1 VYRLSG
7 LLNGYRIGGASRSLL
22 PIRAAL
28 TEIFRVGEMEGGCKK
43 HATRL
48 FGRSPTVR
56 SNCTTFEPIAAYVS
70 RIRIIARRAK
80 ERSVRLKV
88 APGKHHHKLRIASIL
103 FSDPTCLPFLAI
115 SHISVSPSQC
125 SASGTLPARPR
136 GPLLA
141 SLQERSVRNRA
152 FSDQSLLCQHGHSQH
167 RVSQLLSTS
176 PRSGDR
182 TQMVRYA
189 IT

>member
-1 VYRLSG
+1 MLDSVFAEVISVYRLSG
-7 LLNGYRIGGASRSLL
+7 LLNGYRIGGASRSQLQ
-22 PIRAAL
+22 IRATL
-28 TEIFRVGEMEGGCKK
+28 TEIFRVGETEGGCKK

-48 FGRSPTVR
+48 FGRSLTVR
-56 SNCTTFEPIAAYVS
+56 SNC
-70 RIRIIARRAK
+70 K

-115 SHISVSPSQC
+115 PHISVSPSQC
-125 SASGTLPARPR
+125 SASGILPARPR

-152 FSDQSLLCQHGHSQH
+152 FSDQSLLCQHGHNRH
-167 RVSQLLSTS
+167 RVSQLPSTS

-182 TQMVRYA
+182 TQMVRYV